1 MTTATATPDTGT
13 SNPGATDP
21 AANTAAETT
30 VLTTEGTGAT
40 PPAAQTQDAVKGD
53 EGKAAGDEQ
62 NAGDKGAKGDEPV
75 VPEKYEFTM
84 PDGVE
89 LDGKA
94 ADEFSAIAK
103 ELKLSQAD
111 AQRIADVATKMQQKQ
126 AETHVATVKGWAE
139 QCKTD
144 KDFGG
149 DNLEENM
156 SVARKAI
163 DTFGSPELKAL
174 LNSSGMGNHPEVV
187 RFAFKAGKA
196 ISEDTFVRSG
206 SRAPTPENE
215 SLEKRLYP
223 TMN

>member
-1 MTTATATPDTGT
+1 MTTETANAGDTGT
-13 SNPGATDP
+13 TNPGSAAP
-21 AANTAAETT
+21 ASAGAPEGGTA
-30 VLTTEGTGAT
+30 LTQDQGTGAAAATTEPT
-40 PPAAQTQDAVKGD
+40 PGADDKANAQNPD
-53 EGKAAGDEQ
+53 
-62 NAGDKGAKGDEPV
+62 DKGTKGDEPV

-89 LDGKA
+89 LDAAA

-126 AETHVATVKGWAE
+126 AETHVATVKGWADS
-139 QCKTD
+139 CKTD
-144 KDFGG
+144 KEFGG
-149 DNLEENM
+149 DNLDQNL

-174 LNSSGMGNHPEVV
+174 LNTSGLGNHPEVV

-196 ISEDTFVRSG
+196 ISEDGFIKAGARV
-206 SRAPTPENE
+206 PTPES
-215 SLEKRLYP
+215 SLERRLYP
-223 TMN
+223 DMN

>member
-1 MTTATATPDTGT
+1 MTTDNATPVDGGT
-13 SNPGATDP
+13 PNPAAADP
-21 AANTAAETT
+21 AASANPAPNADSTQANQGNAAADGAQGNQAQ
-30 VLTTEGTGAT
+30 GT
-40 PPAAQTQDAVKGD
+40 D
-53 EGKAAGDEQ
+53 GKQGSE
-62 NAGDKGAKGDEPV
+62 DKGGQGDEPQ
-75 VPEKYEFTM
+75 VPESYEFKM

-94 ADEFSAIAK
+94 AEEFSAIAK

-126 AETHVATVKGWAE
+126 AEAHATTVKGWADS
-139 QCKTD
+139 CKTD
-144 KDFGG
+144 KEFGG
-149 DNLEENM
+149 DNLEQNM

-174 LNSSGMGNHPEVV
+174 LNATGMGNHPEVV

-196 ISEDTFVRSG
+196 ISEDTFVQSG
-206 SRAPTPENE
+206 SRTPTPEQ

-223 TMN
+223 NMN

>member
-1 MTTATATPDTGT
+1 MTTDTATASDTGT
-13 SNPGATDP
+13 PNSGAAAP
-21 AANTAAETT
+21 ADASTNVAASTPDQ
-30 VLTTEGTGAT
+30 GTGTQAAA
-40 PPAAQTQDAVKGD
+40 PAPTGADTKADGQNANDDGTKGD
-53 EGKAAGDEQ
+53 APA
-62 NAGDKGAKGDEPV
+62 
-75 VPEKYEFTM
+75 VPEKYEFKM
-84 PDGVE
+84 PEGVD
-89 LDGKA
+89 LDTAA

-126 AETHVATVKGWAE
+126 AEAQVATVKGWAD

-144 KDFGG
+144 KEFGG
-149 DNLEENM
+149 DNLEQNM

-174 LNSSGMGNHPEVV
+174 LNTSGLGNHPEVV

-196 ISEDTFVRSG
+196 ISEDTFVKAGARV
-206 SRAPTPENE
+206 PTPES

-223 TMN
+223 DMN